1 MLPMLNK
8 PKEHYKSKEV
18 LEYFDEYKQNLIPV
32 YFPNWSPEFMV
43 LEQIWE
49 YTQKRSS
56 CPTELFIL
64 PRLDN

>member
-1 MLPMLNK
+1 MLPIPDK
-8 PKEHYKSKEV
+8 AKEHYKSKEV
-18 LEYFDEYKQNLIPV
+18 LEYFDEYKQDLIPV
-32 YFPNWSPEFMV
+32 YFPNEFMV